1 VKNKQV
7 LAWTAVA
14 LLMAGMIAG
23 VAGIADGQQPAT
35 GSAAGKRW
43 LGLMDT
49 DNDATVSKQ
58 EFITYMSAQFD
69 KADVDHDGTLDAA
82 ELTQLRKALL
92 K

>member
-7 LAWTAVA
+7 FAWTAVA
-14 LLMAGMIAG
+14 LLMVGMIVG
-23 VAGIADGQQPAT
+23 VAGVSYGRQPAT

-58 EFITYMSAQFD
+58 EFIA
-69 KADVDHDGTLDAA
+69 
-82 ELTQLRKALL
+82 
-92 K
+92 

>member
-7 LAWTAVA
+7 LAWTALL
-14 LLMAGMIAG
+14 LLMVGMIAG
-23 VAGIADGQQPAT
+23 VAGVANGQQPAT
-35 GSAAGKRW
+35 SSAAGKRW
-43 LGLMDT
+43 VGLMDT

-58 EFITYMSAQFD
+58 EFLNYMSVQFD

>member
-1 VKNKQV
+1 VKNKRV
-7 LAWTAVA
+7 FAWTGIA
-14 LLMAGMIAG
+14 LLIVGMIVGVAG
-23 VAGIADGQQPAT
+23 VAAGQQPGT
-35 GSAAGKRW
+35 SSAGGRQW

-49 DNDATVSKQ
+49 DKDSTVSKK
-58 EFITYMSAQFD
+58 EFMDYMGAQFD